1 MLKDPTQT
9 MTVFNAV
16 RFPMIFLSG
25 GVFIPLE
32 RTPLIARALSLTLP
46 LTYSVE
52 AMHYSL
58 TGGKFYINPRISL
71 SIMMLLS
78 LAFLLLTAYEIKR
91 SVP

>member
-1 MLKDPTQT
+1 MAPPGYVLLSTFTFSSFGVLVSYMLKDPTQT

-52 AMHYSL
+52 AMHYS
-58 TGGKFYINPRISL
+58 
-71 SIMMLLS
+71 
-78 LAFLLLTAYEIKR
+78 
-91 SVP
+91 